1 MRIAKLILTMVA
13 LLGLN
18 AACRS
23 AEPHATATPEI
34 PIQQLDEQVNRLLPQ
49 MTTEEKLLQLLSYKP
64 NGVPR
69 LGIPNLEAGEV
80 LHGVVSSGC
89 TSFPQS
95 IALGATWDPDLV
107 ERMANVIA
115 QEARAV
121 GIGQG
126 FAPMLGLAR
135 DPRWGR
141 VEESYG
147 EDPLLVSR
155 IAVAYINGLQGK
167 GPNRFGPEHI
177 IATPKHFVA
186 DGEPWA
192 GANGE
197 DFEISERVLREV
209 FMPPFEAAVKEAH
222 TGSIMPAHHALN
234 GVPCHMNSW
243 LLDTVLRQEWGFD
256 GFVTSDM
263 GDIPKL
269 AGGHK
274 MAHDETESAVFALSA
289 GVDMELVGRLYM
301 GNLLKALKA
310 GKIPISVIDEAARR
324 VLRVKIQLLG
334 IGTTTNAPSEA
345 PNEKTKQE
353 ILNYKGD
360 DDIWAKLIADGKFNT
375 PASGRRPDWQKILN
389 DPSHDALALETA
401 QKAIVLLK
409 NANSLLPLDKT
420 KLKKIAV
427 VGPLATQRN
436 LGGYST
442 GNPKF
447 YLNILDG
454 LKTYLGSSVEVGYAP
469 GCQLKDAAGDLL
481 APAVALAQ
489 SADVVIAVVGHSRAQ
504 LGENLD
510 RDDLGLIGG
519 QLKLVQ
525 AVAATGKPVV
535 VVFQNGAPITEPW
548 ICDHIPVIVESWY
561 LGQATGTALAQMLF
575 GDVNPGG
582 KMPVSVACSI
592 GQIPCYYNHAAFHGP
607 INYYGAK
614 SGNLFC
620 FGHGLSYT
628 SFKYNGLKIEPIAIA
643 PNQVATVTVAVSNTG
658 ARAGDEV
665 VQLYC
670 HQSYTSLKR
679 PVKEL
684 KGFQRVTLAPG
695 ESKTVSFAMGFE
707 QLKFWKDGKWITEA
721 GDVDLMV
728 GSSSDDIRQKGKL
741 VLAATK

>member
-1 MRIAKLILTMVA
+1 MAYGKVVARVAETAELARREKPDIAVLIDSWGFTLRVA
-13 LLGLN
+13 
-18 AACRS
+18 
-23 AEPHATATPEI
+23 H
-34 PIQQLDEQVNRLLPQ
+34 RLRQ
-49 MTTEEKLLQLLSYKP
+49 
-64 NGVPR
+64 
-69 LGIPNLEAGEV
+69 I
-80 LHGVVSSGC
+80 
-89 TSFPQS
+89 
-95 IALGATWDPDLV
+95 DPDLPLIKYV
-107 ERMANVIA
+107 APQVWASRPGRAKTLAAAVDHLLAIHTFDVPFFER
-115 QEARAV
+115 EGLPTTFV
-121 GIGQG
+121 G
-126 FAPMLGLAR
+126 ASALAR
-135 DPRWGR
+135 NTATADPARLRTAIGA
-141 VEESYG
+141 G
-147 EDPLLVSR
+147 KTDPILLVLPGSR
-155 IAVAYINGLQGK
+155 
-167 GPNRFGPEHI
+167 PS
-177 IATPKHFVA
+177 
-186 DGEPWA
+186 
-192 GANGE
+192 
-197 DFEISERVLREV
+197 EIRRV
-209 FMPPFEAAVKEAH
+209 MPPFEAAVKEAH

-234 GVPCHMNSW
+234 GMPCHMNSW

-274 MAHDETESAVFALSA
+274 MAHDETESAVCALSA

-324 VLRVKIQLLG
+324 VLREKIELLG
-334 IGTTTNAPSEA
+334 IGTTTNAPSAA

-389 DPSHDALALETA
+389 NPSHDALALETA

-420 KLKKIAV
+420 KLKKIVV

-447 YLNILDG
+447 YVNILDG

-469 GCQLKDAAGDLL
+469 GCQLKDASVELL

-489 SADVVIAVVGHSRAQ
+489 SADVVIVVVGHLRAQ

-548 ICDHIPVIVESWY
+548 ICDHIPAIVESWY
-561 LGQATGTALAQMLF
+561 LGQATGMALAQMLF

-628 SFKYNGLKIEPIAIA
+628 TFKYNGLKIEPVAIA

-684 KGFQRVTLAPG
+684 KGFPRVTLAPG